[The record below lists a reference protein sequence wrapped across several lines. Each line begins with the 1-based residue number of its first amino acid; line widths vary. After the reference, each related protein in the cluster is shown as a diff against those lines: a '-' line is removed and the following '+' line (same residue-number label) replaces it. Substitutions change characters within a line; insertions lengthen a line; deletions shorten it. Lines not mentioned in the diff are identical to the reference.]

1 MYIVTFLVDVRGGSF
16 DKVMGIYPTIN
27 DARKAIIKD
36 IFNFSPDDYVER
48 LTPLKGELTFL
59 DFKELVEDSED
70 YFQDGLINRYNIYKI
85 DQKITHL
92 LDFSEDEKNIFEKEM
107 EHIKKIYKEHLKYKL
122 QQKKYE
128 YENLKKELREEI

>member
-128 YENLKKELREEI
+128 YESLKKELREEI